1 MSDESKNEAPVE
13 AATQEAGA
21 DNQGGA
27 ELTVQDL
34 ASLKQI
40 IDVAS
45 QRGTFK
51 PNEMQVVG
59 ATYTKLETFLAA
71 VQAQQAEQGEPN
83 ANN

>member
-1 MSDESKNEAPVE
+1 MSKETNEAAPVTAPE
-13 AATQEAGA
+13 ADAVQEAGP
-21 DNQGGA
+21 

-59 ATYTKLETFLAA
+59 ATYTKLEAFLAA
-71 VQAQQAEQGEPN
+71 IQAQQPEQGEPN
-83 ANN
+83 ASN